1 MICILKNVTNTEDKI
16 KNRFGEVRR
25 PYNRRWRHRDPEAS
39 DSDIHYSE
47 ISAARLQILK
57 LARTLEFGYYIIA
70 AGDIRY
76 PETSADRFKCYL

>member
-1 MICILKNVTNTEDKI
+1 MCDPRE
-16 KNRFGEVRR
+16 ESRR
-25 PYNRRWRHRDPEAS
+25 PYNRRWRHRYPEAS

-57 LARTLEFGYYIIA
+57 LARTPEFGDYIIA

-76 PETSADRFKCYL
+76 PETSADRFKCYW